1 MLLTSN
7 KLAPFVKMPPQGALK
22 EQPEIE
28 DRFSGALLVH
38 KHILP
43 VDHRERVEHRAEG
56 LDRCEDKSQQ
66 VRAALAGLTGNWT
79 PEARHGLQSQ
89 LF

>member
-1 MLLTSN
+1 
-7 KLAPFVKMPPQGALK
+7 MPSQGALK

-28 DRFSGALLVH
+28 DRFSGPLLVH

-66 VRAALAGLTGNWT
+66 VRAALAVFTGKWSLEAKQCLTVPALG
-79 PEARHGLQSQ
+79 
-89 LF
+89 